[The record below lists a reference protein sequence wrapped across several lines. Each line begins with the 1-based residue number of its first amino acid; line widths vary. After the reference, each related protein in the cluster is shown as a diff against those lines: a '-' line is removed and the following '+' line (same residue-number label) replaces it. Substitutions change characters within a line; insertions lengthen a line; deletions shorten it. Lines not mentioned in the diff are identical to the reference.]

1 METVKT
7 YYENLELDR
16 YNSEIIE
23 IRSFDGRPAVIL
35 GATIFYPEG
44 GGQGADRGTINGVPV
59 VDIQELDSG
68 EILHFVDPALAA
80 LLKIGPAELQ
90 LNAERRRDL
99 ATQHTA
105 QHLLSATI
113 LRLTGAPTVS
123 MHLGD
128 EICTIDVDRG
138 DLAGQDFSDIEEAVQ
153 DIVEADF
160 PILIHLCPPE
170 DINTFPLRKKPP
182 QGEEVIRVVEIDG
195 YDYSPCCGTHL
206 PSTGRIGSIKIL
218 GSERYKGMTRLSF
231 IAGRRVLRS
240 YRRLYAQGDGI
251 SRLLKVPLEEVQ
263 RGVTALAEKSVS
275 QEKSLII
282 LKDRI
287 AELEA
292 DRIMAEEKKSEKSMV
307 VRYFKDRSMDDA
319 SRIGRALQKQSSA
332 VVVVLSGAD
341 RRAAAFCSRGD
352 VDLRPFFKELFTLHN
367 GKGGGGPSFY
377 QGAFSSLEDLEAL
390 AEDLQKKDFR

>member
-1 METVKT
+1 METVKV

-16 YNSEIIE
+16 YNSEITE
-23 IRSFDGRPAVIL
+23 IRRVDGRPAAIL
-35 GATIFYPEG
+35 PATIFYPEG

-59 VDIQELDSG
+59 IDVQETDTK
-68 EILHFVDPALAA
+68 EILHFVDPALADR
-80 LLKIGPAELQ
+80 LPIGPVELR

-128 EICTIDVDRG
+128 EICTIDIDRG
-138 DLAGQDFSDIEEAVQ
+138 DLAGQDFSAIEEAVQ
-153 DIVEADF
+153 DVVEADF

-170 DINTFPLRKKPP
+170 DINAFPLRKKPP

-206 PSTGRIGSIKIL
+206 PSTGRIGSVKIL

-231 IAGRRVLRS
+231 IAGRRVLRA
-240 YRRLYAQGDGI
+240 YRLLYAQGDGI
-251 SRLLKVPLEEVQ
+251 SRLLRVPLEEIQ
-263 RGVTALAEKSVS
+263 RGVTTLSEKSAS
-275 QEKSLII
+275 QEKSLIT

-292 DRIMAEEKKSEKSMV
+292 DRIIAEEKNQKRSMV

-319 SRIGRALQKQSSA
+319 TRIGRAVQKQSPA
-332 VVVVLSGAD
+332 VVVVLSGPE
-341 RRAAAFCSRGD
+341 RKAAAFCSRGD
-352 VDLRPFFKELFTLHN
+352 VDLRPFFKDLFTQHN

-377 QGAFSSLEDLEAL
+377 QGAFSSLEDLESL
-390 AEDLQKKDFR
+390 VEDLRNKEFR

>member
-1 METVKT
+1 METVKV
-7 YYENLELDR
+7 YYENPELDR
-16 YNSEIIE
+16 YTSEITE
-23 IRSFDGRPAVIL
+23 IRNLDGRPAVIL
-35 GATIFYPEG
+35 PETIFYPEG
-44 GGQGADRGTINGVPV
+44 GGQGADRGTVNGVPV
-59 VDIQELDSG
+59 IDVQETDTK
-68 EILHFVDPALAA
+68 EILHFVDPNQVDHLRM
-80 LLKIGPAELQ
+80 GPVELR

-105 QHLLSATI
+105 QHLLSATT

-138 DLAGQDFSDIEEAVQ
+138 DLAGQDFSAIEAAVQ
-153 DIVEADF
+153 DIVEADY

-170 DINTFPLRKKPP
+170 DINAFPLRKKPP
-182 QGEEVIRVVEIDG
+182 QGEDVIRVVEIDG

-206 PSTGRIGSIKIL
+206 PSTGRIGLIKIL

-240 YRRLYAQGDGI
+240 YQRLYTQGDGI
-251 SRLLKVPLEEVQ
+251 SRLLKVPLEEIQ
-263 RGVTALAEKSVS
+263 RGVTTLVEKSAS
-275 QEKSLII
+275 QEKSLIT

-292 DRIMAEEKKSEKSMV
+292 DRIFAEEKNSGKSMV

-319 SRIGRALQKQSSA
+319 VRIGRALQKQSSA
-332 VVVVLSGAD
+332 VVVVLSAPE
-341 RRAAAFCSRGD
+341 RRAAAFCSRD
-352 VDLRPFFKELFTLHN
+352 NVDLRPFFKEIFTQHN

-390 AEDLQKKDFR
+390 AEELYKRDFK